1 MGCVPW
7 VWFPI
12 DVAVGHFGPFFAR
25 CGIFLLM
32 SWWLFLTGLLAY
44 AFAALGLVST
54 CVNRLT
60 VSLGCLDGCD
70 NTSGNRGNLTSDPS
84 LNHWRSLCVHR
95 LRLSSGIAQG
105 RLLHRRSTNV

>member
-32 SWWLFLTGLLAY
+32 LLV
-44 AFAALGLVST
+44 AL
-54 CVNRLT
+54 
-60 VSLGCLDGCD
+60 LDG
-70 NTSGNRGNLTSDPS
+70 SFG
-84 LNHWRSLCVHR
+84 LCVRCTR
-95 LRLSSGIAQG
+95 LGVDMCQPSYRFAWLSG
-105 RLLHRRSTNV
+105 RL